1 MVVVY
6 DSLVVLTNLLTTN
19 IKLIIVLSETI
30 TVFSESI
37 KYRVFRIDFSYHVL
51 LQSDPCTY
59 FSYMEETEEGAVL
72 GYPVSAVVAQQPLD
86 GVVT

>member
-37 KYRVFRIDFSYHVL
+37 MHCFQNQLSTVFSESILAIMFCFNQIHL
-51 LQSDPCTY
+51 LQLWRKQRKVQY
-59 FSYMEETEEGAVL
+59 L
-72 GYPVSAVVAQQPLD
+72 GTLL
-86 GVVT
+86 